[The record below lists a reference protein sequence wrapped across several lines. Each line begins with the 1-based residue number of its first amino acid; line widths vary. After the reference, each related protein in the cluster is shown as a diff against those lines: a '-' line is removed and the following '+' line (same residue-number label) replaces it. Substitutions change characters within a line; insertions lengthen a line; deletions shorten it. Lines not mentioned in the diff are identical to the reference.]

1 MFSLG
6 SVISWMIFGLIAGSV
21 ARFLMPGQQPLGWLK
36 TIGLGILGS
45 FLGGTL
51 GSFLASGSETLIQ
64 PSGWI
69 MSIVGGILILF
80 VAARIN
86 H

>member
-6 SVISWMIFGLIAGSV
+6 SVISWMIFGLIVGGI
-21 ARFLMPGQQPLGWLK
+21 ARFLIPGQQPLGWIK

-51 GSFLASGSETLIQ
+51 GSFLASSSETLVQ

-69 MSIVGGILILF
+69 MSIVGAILILF
-80 VAARIN
+80 IAARVN
-86 H
+86 N